1 MTKMSHALSHK
12 KITDF
17 FNFINFY
24 KFFDAIFYFKNNIY
38 LKAMMMTTKITDQFT
53 NANV

>member
-1 MTKMSHALSHK
+1 MTKLSHVLSHK

-24 KFFDAIFYFKNNIY
+24 KLFDAILYFFKNKY

>member
-1 MTKMSHALSHK
+1 MSHVLSHG

-24 KFFDAIFYFKNNIY
+24 KFFDAVFYFKNKY
-38 LKAMMMTTKITDQFT
+38 LKAMMMTTKIADQFT